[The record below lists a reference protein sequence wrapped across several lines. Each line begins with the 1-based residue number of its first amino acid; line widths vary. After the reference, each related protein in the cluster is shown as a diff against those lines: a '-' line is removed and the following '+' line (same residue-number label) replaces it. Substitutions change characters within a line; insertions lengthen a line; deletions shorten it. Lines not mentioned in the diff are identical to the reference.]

1 MVNFRGKAQVK
12 GRSNPSRCK
21 NKKGY
26 YHSFKTQF
34 EARPGS
40 RVELTADQSQYK
52 NKNSYYHNFKTLLES
67 QLGEGLSH
75 VFGWSTW
82 VNPSPH
88 KIKIVIITVFKLD
101 SRVNPRQDLNHK
113 SRGSTQVNVKIKIV
127 IIIVLKLKLG
137 VE

>member
-34 EARPGS
+34 ETRPGS

-75 VFGWSTW
+75 VFG
-82 VNPSPH
+82 
-88 KIKIVIITVFKLD
+88 
-101 SRVNPRQDLNHK
+101 
-113 SRGSTQVNVKIKIV
+113 
-127 IIIVLKLKLG
+127 
-137 VE
+137 